1 MNDSLFSDDPAGA
14 WAYEF
19 ITSTSLTRKKNAD
32 DCPLQAG
39 ATPEHITELLKPGR
53 PVELEVT
60 LEKPKTIK
68 LGALQN
74 LRTRALLI
82 HKFWHHELQAAE
94 LMCWAY
100 LKFVD
105 APPEFRRG
113 LLKIVKDEVRH
124 MGLYEEY
131 LQGLGYQIGDFPV
144 RDWFWERIPQAQ
156 TPKQYVAL
164 MGMGLEGANL
174 EHTDRF
180 ARRFRTLGDI
190 KGAEIQEQVGREE
203 IAHVRFAVR
212 YFKEF
217 NGSVQFEDWV
227 KALPPPLSPW
237 MMKGKTLNR
246 PPRLKAEMPPEFLNA
261 LEEYRP

>member
-1 MNDSLFSDDPAGA
+1 MADNSFQQDPAGA
-14 WAYEF
+14 WAREF
-19 ITSTSLTRKKNAD
+19 ILSTSLARKTNAD
-32 DCPLQAG
+32 DCPLHAG
-39 ATPEHITELLKPGR
+39 QTPSSAADDLAPGR
-53 PVELEVT
+53 PPELKVT
-60 LEKPKTIK
+60 LDKPKTIK

-74 LRTRALLI
+74 LETRALLF

-100 LKFVD
+100 LNFID

-124 MGLYEEY
+124 MGLYEGY
-131 LQGLGYQIGDFPV
+131 LKSLGYQLGDFPV
-144 RDWFWERIPQAQ
+144 RDWFWERVPQAK
-156 TPKQYVAL
+156 TAKQYVAL

-174 EHTDRF
+174 EHTERF

-212 YFKEF
+212 YFKQF
-217 NGSVQFEDWV
+217 NGSVDFDDWMS
-227 KALPPPLSPW
+227 ALPPPLSPW

-246 PPRLKAEMPPEFLNA
+246 PPRLKAEMPEAFLDA
-261 LEEYRP
+261 LDEYRP